1 MLAERK
7 KRKEDDD
14 TVTAEDEKVGKD
26 TKEEKEDDKD
36 EEDYM
41 DQEMRELDERSRMR
55 ISILF
60 REFKNELES
69 YVPPNNEKPGK
80 FF

>member
-1 MLAERK
+1 L
-7 KRKEDDD
+7 
-14 TVTAEDEKVGKD
+14 
-26 TKEEKEDDKD
+26 KEESKGEEEEE

-41 DQEMRELDERSRMR
+41 DQEMKELDERSRMR

-69 YVPPNNEKPGK
+69 YIPPGDKPGK
-80 FF
+80 GKGI